1 MNLSI
6 RDNTIYADNL
16 KLCLCEAGN
25 GRPNLPHGRYEV
37 STQYSVAHKQELP
50 HASGIGWIGPA
61 TSHDVP
67 ECDIVLG
74 SVRSNKSLIPCAS
87 YVVRLL
93 AILEVVESAGKTV
106 ELVIEG

>member
-37 STQYSVAHKQELP
+37 ATQFSHVHGRILP
-50 HASGIGWIGPA
+50 DAIDLGWIGA
-61 TSHDVP
+61 ARG
-67 ECDIVLG
+67 CDIILG
-74 SVRSNKSLIPCAS
+74 GVRGRNGLIPS
-87 YVVRLL
+87 KSHVGRLVAL
-93 AILEVVESAGKTV
+93 LEVA
-106 ELVIEG
+106 EGRGQSPMLEVRK

>member
-16 KLCLCEAGN
+16 KLCFCEAGN

-37 STQYSVAHKQELP
+37 VTQFSHVHDRILP
-50 HASGIGWIGPA
+50 DAIGLGWIGA
-61 TSHDVP
+61 SP

-74 SVRSNKSLIPCAS
+74 GVRGRNGVIPSPSALG
-87 YVVRLL
+87 RLL
-93 AILEVVESAGKTV
+93 ALIEAKEDMGAAVTLEVVK
-106 ELVIEG
+106 

>member
-6 RDNTIYADNL
+6 RDNMIYADNL

-37 STQYSVAHKQELP
+37 TAQFSHVHGRILP
-50 HASGIGWIGPA
+50 DAIGLGWIGA
-61 TSHDVP
+61 SP

-74 SVRSNKSLIPCAS
+74 GVRGRNGVIPSPSALG
-87 YVVRLL
+87 RLL
-93 AILEVVESAGKTV
+93 ALIEAKEDMGTTITLEVQK
-106 ELVIEG
+106 